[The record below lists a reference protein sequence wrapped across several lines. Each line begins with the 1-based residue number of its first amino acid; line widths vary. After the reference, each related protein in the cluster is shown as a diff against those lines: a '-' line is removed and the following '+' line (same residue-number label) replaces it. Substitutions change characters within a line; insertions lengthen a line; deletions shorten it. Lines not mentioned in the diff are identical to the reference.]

1 MFVFF
6 SAGQSQEMDRNIYK
20 FNKHPLIKDCP
31 NVLQLNCVACIYHRK
46 RQVFLLSS
54 DENPGSS
61 MFDAIFNRLN
71 KSFLYLF
78 VPMKSNFFLMILHT
92 KM

>member
-1 MFVFF
+1 
-6 SAGQSQEMDRNIYK
+6 MDRNIYK

-54 DENPGSS
+54 GVLTFWLQNPGSS

>member
-1 MFVFF
+1 
-6 SAGQSQEMDRNIYK
+6 MDRNIYK
-20 FNKHPLIKDCP
+20 FNKHPLVKDCP

-54 DENPGSS
+54 DVLTFWLQNSGSS

-71 KSFLYLF
+71 KSFLHLF